1 LESKFVDVLTALSNK
16 SDYSRAQL
24 QLIVSAW
31 ILSGLAE
38 KQSKI
43 SLHDGDVAEDDYDK
57 RSLYSLLYA
66 LYRSMGE
73 VRDEKGERYEFTF
86 NTWGYTWP
94 EAWGPA
100 PPHQQDPQRYGRNA
114 YSGLYHFEQV
124 KKYVAERNGQVH
136 VVEMGCGTG
145 AGAHHVCKNVLPDCT
160 YEAVD
165 MQSAAIR
172 TCERKFVP
180 DLPGRLQATCSDA
193 THLARPRGFSDF
205 VAVNETHVTELVGV
219 VTDEDDRFF
228 RKAHAMLKPGGFIV
242 WGNAIP
248 DPTWDACFGFL
259 ESIGFKLREQTDVT
273 EEAVRARDEDK
284 ARIDVYVDQC
294 IEAFHGFKIPGVGA
308 KKRALADVA
317 LKNFARNPGTKLY
330 QNMVD
335 RTDTYRVVL
344 LEKMR

>member
-1 LESKFVDVLTALSNK
+1 VDVLTALSNK
-16 SDYSRAQL
+16 SDYSRNQL

-31 ILSGLAE
+31 IMSGLAE
-38 KQSKI
+38 KKSKI
-43 SLHDGDVAEDDYDK
+43 SLHDGDVAEEDYDK

-66 LYRSMGE
+66 LYRSMGD
-73 VRDEKGERYEFTF
+73 VRDEHGKRYEFTF

-94 EAWGPA
+94 TSWGT
-100 PPHQQDPQRYGRNA
+100 PPDHQSDPQRFGRNA
-114 YSGLYHFEQV
+114 YSGLYHFDAV
-124 KKYVAERNGQVH
+124 KKYVADRNGEVH

-145 AGAHHVCKNVLPDCT
+145 AGAHHVCSNVLKSCT

-165 MQSAAIR
+165 MQQAAIR

-193 THLARPRGFSDF
+193 THLARPKGFTDF

-228 RKAHAMLKPGGFIV
+228 RKAHHMIKPGGFLV

-248 DPTWDACFGFL
+248 DPTWGACFKFL
-259 ESIGFKLREQTDVT
+259 ESLGMELVEECDVT

-284 ARIDVYVDQC
+284 ARIDTYVDQC
-294 IEAFHGFKIPGVGA
+294 IEAFHGFKIPVLGD
-308 KKRALADVA
+308 KKRAEADVA
-317 LKNFARNPGTKLY
+317 LKNFARNPGTRLY

-335 RTDTYRVVL
+335 RTDTYRVVCFQ
-344 LEKMR
+344 KKA